1 MMFKH
6 YLNRDWKSFKERHSL
21 SPKKGRK
28 LACPPGC
35 HADLQIRD
43 WTNKYI
49 IWPGNLCQLQLFPL
63 KTTARCSWVFCG
75 VWSGYNWWDLGTCW
89 HRYNK
94 VSQCKKHKHTVALE
108 TLSALSEALAAS
120 QSRHQMCHLLS
131 VVGFSKGDLKQVDL
145 CMVLE
150 TSAATFSSCTLVLI
164 AELVFFIF
172 FCCTSWCD
180 KSLTWLQ
187 NPQIMESF

>member
-6 YLNRDWKSFKERHSL
+6 YLNRDWKSFKEHRSL
-21 SPKKGRK
+21 SPEKGRK
-28 LACPPGC
+28 LACPRPC
-35 HADLQIRD
+35 HANLQIRD
-43 WTNKYI
+43 GTNKYL

-63 KTTARCSWVFCG
+63 RTTARCSWVFCG

-89 HRYNK
+89 RRYNK
-94 VSQCKKHKHTVALE
+94 VSQCKKHKHIVASE
-108 TLSALSEALAAS
+108 TLSALSEAFGGISKSAS
-120 QSRHQMCHLLS
+120 DVSPPECCW
-131 VVGFSKGDLKQVDL
+131 FSKGDLKQVDL

-150 TSAATFSSCTLVLI
+150 TSAATFNSCTLVLV
-164 AELVFFIF
+164 AELVFFLF

-180 KSLTWLQ
+180 NTWLQ